1 MARSAP
7 PPDRPARR
15 PARRRLASLPFGA
28 RAQSPAELPFRN
40 PDLPVEKRI
49 DDLLG
54 RLTLDEK
61 VSLMI
66 ERAAPVERLGIP
78 RFPWWNEALHGVART
93 GRATVFPQ
101 AIALAA
107 TWDTDLMLRVATGI
121 SDEARAMNNMWLARD
136 KRNLYQGLVFWSP
149 NINIVRDPR
158 WGRGQETYGEDPF
171 LTGAIGTAFVKGMQ
185 GTDPRYLKTVATAK
199 HYAVHSG
206 PESLRHTFDARVSES
221 DLRET
226 YLPAFRDLV
235 VERQGGVGD
244 VLLQLLPRAAGLRQ
258 RRAARQGPAEGV
270 GLRAGTSSPTAGRSS
285 TSTRAT
291 RPARPRPRA
300 RPWRSSPGPTS
311 SAAPAPGRPGSPDS
325 FQALGDA
332 VKQGLVKE
340 SDLDHALR
348 RLFRAQMKL
357 GVYDPPQRLPWAGYT
372 YETVVELA
380 EAPAAGA
387 RGGSQ
392 VDRPAEERERH
403 AAAEE
408 GPRLRS
414 R

>member
-1 MARSAP
+1 
-7 PPDRPARR
+7 
-15 PARRRLASLPFGA
+15 
-28 RAQSPAELPFRN
+28 
-40 PDLPVEKRI
+40 
-49 DDLLG
+49 
-54 RLTLDEK
+54 
-61 VSLMI
+61 MI

-107 TWDTDLMLRVATGI
+107 AWDTDLVLRVATGI
-121 SDEARAMNNMWLARD
+121 SDEARAMNNTWVARD

-149 NINIVRDPR
+149 NINIFRDPR

-235 VERQGGVGD
+235 VEREGGVGD

-258 RRAARQGPAEGV
+258 RRAARQGAAEGV
-270 GLRAGTSSPTAGRSS
+270 GLLRVRRLRLRGGHRHPREPQGPEDRGRGRRDGAPRRDRPRVRRRLLGPGRAGLLPGPRRRGEAGAREGE
-285 TSTRAT
+285 RP
-291 RPARPRPRA
+291 RPARSA
-300 RPWRSSPGPTS
+300 GS
-311 SAAPAPGRPGSPDS
+311 SA
-325 FQALGDA
+325 
-332 VKQGLVKE
+332 
-340 SDLDHALR
+340 R
-348 RLFRAQMKL
+348 R
-357 GVYDPPQRLPWAGYT
+357 
-372 YETVVELA
+372 
-380 EAPAAGA
+380 
-387 RGGSQ
+387 
-392 VDRPAEERERH
+392 
-403 AAAEE
+403 
-408 GPRLRS
+408 
-414 R
+414 